1 LKIYKNKG
9 DYTMTNLPIHIKNYL
24 EFCNTQKRLDVKTL
38 KAYRIDLRQ
47 FSEQISITETT
58 ELTSTILETYV
69 AKLHQQYAP
78 KTVKRKIA
86 SLKAFFHYLEYK
98 EIINQ
103 NPFSKL
109 QMRFREPIV
118 LPKTIPLH
126 TIEALLN
133 TVYEQ
138 YRNAP
143 SSYQKK
149 NSLRDIAVI
158 ELLFATGIRISEL
171 CTIQY
176 QNIDLQNNVIVIKGK
191 GAKERLIH
199 ICDEHVI
206 TALEK
211 YRSEYDSEIH
221 SCGYFF
227 VNSIG
232 NRLSDQS
239 VREMINKYCQIADIQ
254 QHITPH
260 MFRHSFAT
268 LLLEEN
274 VDIRYIQTMLGH
286 SSINVTE
293 IYTHVTMSKQKDIL
307 ESKHPR
313 KSMNISN
320 QL

>member
-1 LKIYKNKG
+1 MK
-9 DYTMTNLPIHIKNYL
+9 
-24 EFCNTQKRLDVKTL
+24 
-38 KAYRIDLRQ
+38 
-47 FSEQISITETT
+47 
-58 ELTSTILETYV
+58 
-69 AKLHQQYAP
+69 
-78 KTVKRKIA
+78 
-86 SLKAFFHYLEYK
+86 
-98 EIINQ
+98 
-103 NPFSKL
+103 
-109 QMRFREPIV
+109 FREPTV

-126 TIEALLN
+126 TIETLLN
-133 TVYEQ
+133 TLYNQ
-138 YRNAP
+138 YDNAS

-171 CTIQY
+171 CTIPY
-176 QNIDLQNNVIVIKGK
+176 QNIDLQNNIIVIKGK

-199 ICDEHVI
+199 ICDDHVI
-206 TALEK
+206 TALDK
-211 YRSEYDSEIH
+211 YRSEYDNEIH

-239 VREMINKYCQIADIQ
+239 VREMINKYCHIADIQ

-268 LLLEEN
+268 LLLEED
-274 VDIRYIQTMLGH
+274 VDLRYIQTMLGH

-293 IYTHVTMSKQKDIL
+293 IYTHVTMSKQKNIL
-307 ESKHPR
+307 ASKHPR
-313 KSMNISN
+313 KNMNISK

>member
-1 LKIYKNKG
+1 MN
-9 DYTMTNLPIHIKNYL
+9 NLQNHIENYL
-24 EFCNTQKRLDVKTL
+24 EYCSTQKRLDGKTL

-47 FSEQISITETT
+47 FSEQISVTETA
-58 ELTSTILETYV
+58 ELTSIILETYA
-69 AKLHQQYAP
+69 AKLHKQYTP

-98 EIINQ
+98 EVINQ

-109 QMRFREPIV
+109 QMRFREPII

-126 TIEALLN
+126 TIETLLN
-133 TVYEQ
+133 TIYTQ
-138 YRNAP
+138 YYNAS

-171 CTIQY
+171 CTILCQD
-176 QNIDLQNNVIVIKGK
+176 IDLQNNTIIIKGK

-199 ICDEHVI
+199 ICNNHVI
-206 TALEK
+206 AALNK
-211 YRSEYDSEIH
+211 YHSEYNSEIL

-232 NRLSDQS
+232 NCLSDQS
-239 VREMINKYCQIADIQ
+239 VREMINKYCQIAGIQ

-268 LLLEEN
+268 LLLEED
-274 VDIRYIQTMLGH
+274 VDIRYIQTLLGH

-293 IYTHVTMSKQKDIL
+293 IYTHVAMSKQKDIL
-307 ESKHPR
+307 ELKHPR

>member
-1 LKIYKNKG
+1 MN
-9 DYTMTNLPIHIKNYL
+9 NLQINIENYL
-24 EFCNTQKRLDVKTL
+24 EYCRTQKRLDSKTI
-38 KAYRIDLRQ
+38 KAYCIDLHQ
-47 FSEQISITETT
+47 FSEQIWITEAS
-58 ELTSTILETYV
+58 ELTVPLLETYI

-86 SLKAFFHYLEYK
+86 SLKALFHYLEYK

-103 NPFSKL
+103 NTFNKL
-109 QMRFREPIV
+109 QIRFREPII

-126 TIEALLN
+126 TIEVLLN
-133 TVYEQ
+133 TIYEQ
-138 YRNAP
+138 YHNA
-143 SSYQKK
+143 SSNYRIKT
-149 NSLRDIAVI
+149 SLRDIAVI

-171 CTIQY
+171 CTIPY
-176 QNIDLQNNVIVIKGK
+176 QNIDLQNNIIVIKGK

-199 ICDEHVI
+199 ICDKNVI
-206 TALEK
+206 TALNK
-211 YRSEYDSEIH
+211 YHSEYDAEIH

-227 VNSIG
+227 VNNIG
-232 NRLSDQS
+232 NRLSEQS
-239 VREMINKYCQIADIQ
+239 AREMINKYCHIADIQ

-313 KSMNISN
+313 KNMNISN